1 METVLYESIDQ
12 IGYIYLNRPEKY
24 NALDREM
31 VGKLLEVVKQVEQS
45 DDRIVVLSG
54 KGKAFCAG
62 GDVSMMADFSNE
74 DFYDDVMDTI
84 EKISMKL
91 YMMPKIIISAIQG
104 SAAGLGLSF
113 ALTADY
119 VIAENDA
126 KLGMLFLGVG
136 FAPDGGGH
144 FWLKERLGVHGA
156 KQFIWSMEQVDGT
169 TAYSMNLVDQVSDE
183 PILDHARKLAK
194 HLLVQPLTSMVKTKL
209 MYHNE
214 KRQNL
219 QHYLSE
225 EKKTQWELRQTQDH
239 KEGVSAFLEKRKP
252 IFIGK

>member
-12 IGYIYLNRPEKY
+12 IGYIYLNRPSKY
-24 NALDREM
+24 NALDKEM
-31 VGKLLEVVKQVEQS
+31 LGKLLEVVKQVEQS
-45 DDRIVVLSG
+45 DDRIIILSG

-62 GDVSMMADFSNE
+62 GDVSMMADFANG
-74 DFYDDVMDTI
+74 DFYDDVMDAI
-84 EKISMKL
+84 EKIAMKL
-91 YMMPKIIISAIQG
+91 YMMPKITISAVQG
-104 SAAGLGLSF
+104 SAAGLGLSL

-119 VIAENDA
+119 VVAENDA
-126 KLGMLFLGVG
+126 KLGMLFLGLG
-136 FAPDGGGH
+136 LAPDGGGH

-156 KQFIWSMEQVDGT
+156 KQFIWSMEQVEGT

-183 PILDHARKLAK
+183 PALNHARKLAK
-194 HLLVQPLTSMVKTKL
+194 HLLLQPLTSMVKTKL

-214 KRQNL
+214 EKQTL

-225 EKKTQWELRQTQDH
+225 EKKTQWELRKTKDH
-239 KEGVSAFLEKRKP
+239 EEGVNAFLEKRKP